1 LVTFTSLLTSGRA
14 EKPAQVNDEE
24 GGGGS
29 TAASLVGAAR
39 VFCFFLAASPVFV
52 ISYKNN
58 IKK

>member
-1 LVTFTSLLTSGRA
+1 M
-14 EKPAQVNDEE
+14 NDEE

-52 ISYKNN
+52 ISYKIIFINKN
-58 IKK
+58 EGGKKRIRDG